1 MPLFGI
7 TMGEMA
13 ATALGTLTCLLEVLA
28 ELGLV
33 SVRQVLQLLLS
44 GNTCLVHAGVELLLK
59 KRVAWVTRDT
69 QATEAGSST
78 RSRKPEGRNIVAQ
91 IG

>member
-7 TMGEMA
+7 TMSEVA
-13 ATALGTLTCLLEVLA
+13 AAALGTLTCLLEVLA

-33 SVRQVLQLLLS
+33 GVRQVLQLLLS
-44 GNTCLVHAGVELLLK
+44 GDTSLVHAGVELLLN
-59 KRVAWVTRDT
+59 KRVARVTRDT